1 MDRFSSAEQ
10 ELINEVNVIDLI
22 IVEDQICTQ
31 VNRVC
36 SPESFFEMI
45 EQCKICG
52 KCI

>member
-1 MDRFSSAEQ
+1 MDRFSNVEQAE
-10 ELINEVNVIDLI
+10 INEVNVIDPVV
-22 IVEDQICTQ
+22 VETLLCVQ

-45 EQCKICG
+45 ETCKICG